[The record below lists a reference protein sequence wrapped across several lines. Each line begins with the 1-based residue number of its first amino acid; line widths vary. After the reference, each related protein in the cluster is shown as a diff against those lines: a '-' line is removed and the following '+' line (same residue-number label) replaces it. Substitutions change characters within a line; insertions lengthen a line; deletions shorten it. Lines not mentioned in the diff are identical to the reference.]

1 MTGAVRW
8 IAGALALC
16 LLAACTGKKSDGPP
30 PAPPVTVSAPLQKEI
45 VDWDEF
51 VGRFE
56 AIQTVEVRP
65 RVSGYVQRIGFQD
78 GDIVRKGQLLFV
90 IDPRPYEAALAQA
103 RADLAGAEAQAANA
117 QAELERAKSLLH

>member
-8 IAGALALC
+8 AVGAAALL
-16 LLAACTGKKSDGPP
+16 LLAGCSAKTADGPP
-30 PAPPVTVSAPLQKEI
+30 PPPPVSVSAPVARQV

-56 AIQTVEVRP
+56 AIQQVEVRP
-65 RVSGYVQRIGFQD
+65 RVSGYVQQIGFKD
-78 GDIVRKGQLLFV
+78 GDIVKKGQLLFV

-103 RADLAGAEAQAANA
+103 KADLANA
-117 QAELERAKSLLH
+117 QA